1 MNNDIDKSMDRLNAA
16 ETIRRQAITLQQHIG
31 KALADI
37 QAISGSED
45 IQAISG
51 SEDIQISHALTL
63 ATLQASK
70 ALKHAHMMQDS
81 AELLDQ
87 ADQRDEENNIGRLI
101 IRKIAQQGGE

>member
-16 ETIRRQAITLQQHIG
+16 ETIRRQAIALQQHIG

-45 IQAISG
+45 IQIG
-51 SEDIQISHALTL
+51 HALTL

-70 ALKHAHMMQDS
+70 ALKHAHMMQDL

-87 ADQRDEENNIGRLI
+87 ADQRDEENNIGRMI

>member
-1 MNNDIDKSMDRLNAA
+1 MNNDIDKSMDRLNTA

-31 KALADI
+31 KALA
-37 QAISGSED
+37 D

-81 AELLDQ
+81 DELLDQ
-87 ADQRDEENNIGRLI
+87 ADQRDEENNIGRMI

>member
-1 MNNDIDKSMDRLNAA
+1 MNNDIDKSMDRLNTA

-45 IQAISG
+45 IQ
-51 SEDIQISHALTL
+51 ISHALTL
-63 ATLQASK
+63 ATL
-70 ALKHAHMMQDS
+70 
-81 AELLDQ
+81 Q
-87 ADQRDEENNIGRLI
+87 ADQRDEENNIGRMI

>member
-16 ETIRRQAITLQQHIG
+16 ETIRRQAIALQQHIG

-45 IQAISG
+45 IQ
-51 SEDIQISHALTL
+51 ISHALPL

-70 ALKHAHMMQDS
+70 ALKHAHMMQDL

-87 ADQRDEENNIGRLI
+87 ADQRDEENNIGRMI
-101 IRKIAQQGGE
+101 IRKIVQQGGE

>member
-16 ETIRRQAITLQQHIG
+16 ETIRRQAIALQQHIG
-31 KALADI
+31 KALA
-37 QAISGSED
+37 D

-70 ALKHAHMMQDS
+70 ALKHAHMMQDL

-87 ADQRDEENNIGRLI
+87 ADQRDEENNIGRMI
-101 IRKIAQQGGE
+101 IRKVVQQGGE

>member
-16 ETIRRQAITLQQHIG
+16 ETIRRQAIALQQHIG
-31 KALADI
+31 KALA
-37 QAISGSED
+37 D

-70 ALKHAHMMQDS
+70 ALKHAHMMQDL
-81 AELLDQ
+81 AEPLDQ
-87 ADQRDEENNIGRLI
+87 ADQRDEENNIGRMI
-101 IRKIAQQGGE
+101 IRKIVQQGGE

>member
-1 MNNDIDKSMDRLNAA
+1 MNNDIDKSMDRLNTA
-16 ETIRRQAITLQQHIG
+16 ETIRRQAIALQQHLG
-31 KALADI
+31 KALA
-37 QAISGSED
+37 D

>member
-16 ETIRRQAITLQQHIG
+16 ETIRRQAIALQQHIG

-45 IQAISG
+45 IQIG
-51 SEDIQISHALTL
+51 HALTL

-70 ALKHAHMMQDS
+70 ALKHAHMMQDL

-87 ADQRDEENNIGRLI
+87 ADQRDEENNIGRMI
-101 IRKIAQQGGE
+101 IRKIVQQGGE

>member
-45 IQAISG
+45 IQ
-51 SEDIQISHALTL
+51 ISHALTL

-70 ALKHAHMMQDS
+70 ALKHAHMMQDL

>member
-16 ETIRRQAITLQQHIG
+16 ETIRRQAIALQQHIG
-31 KALADI
+31 KALA
-37 QAISGSED
+37 D

-70 ALKHAHMMQDS
+70 ALKHAHMMQDL

-87 ADQRDEENNIGRLI
+87 ADQRDEENNIGRMI
-101 IRKIAQQGGE
+101 IRKIVQQGGE

>member
-1 MNNDIDKSMDRLNAA
+1 MKRK
-16 ETIRRQAITLQQHIG
+16 TKITLTGGIG
-31 KALADI
+31 VTAVIVFLLTPVLLLALA
-37 QAISGSED
+37 D

-70 ALKHAHMMQDS
+70 ALKHAHMMQDL

-87 ADQRDEENNIGRLI
+87 ADQRDEENNIGRMI
-101 IRKIAQQGGE
+101 IRKIVQQGGE